1 MGAFLS
7 APGPALGRCRPTV
20 FRSLLVSGTVLAM
33 LLPPA
38 QVRAQ
43 SQSAPPAVTQVQQ
56 IQAQQVQAQQI
67 DFAIPPQP
75 LFDALALFGRQSGLQ
90 VSVDAELVRDLE
102 SPGAT
107 GSFSPEQALR
117 RLLTGTGISYRIAEG
132 DTFFFQ
138 QAARQLE
145 GGPLILDPITVR
157 GEIRDRP
164 LADSPTSAVV
174 VTGEELERTGGDED
188 IYDLINRTPGI
199 TSNGED
205 EGFVIRGIDNRGTN
219 TAGGQTIN
227 VQIDGVSLPN
237 FASVGYGPYSTW
249 DLEQVEILRGPQSTQ
264 QGRNALAGAVILRSA
279 DPVFVPEYKAR
290 GELGSDDL
298 RRGSVALNQ
307 PLGENFALRLSIDA
321 LESDGFVNNPTRG
334 GASDPASSRTYRAK
348 LRWAPTDSF
357 DAVLSY
363 TRAETFGGGDGDFI
377 EEALF
382 PDERVNFSNRE
393 NREGADHDIFGLRLS
408 YDLTNALTL
417 NSETSYLNRQGE
429 RLVDFDGTAE
439 DAPFVETN
447 SAFFRDFQPDVGV
460 FEQDVFLDFAV
471 GRFEGTAGI
480 FYTQID
486 DERRSRDTFDF
497 TGALPPIPGLD
508 PIQTSDADF
517 QQDTENLAV
526 YGEVDIGAD
535 ELIDG
540 LSFTLGGRYERET
553 VDVDSTSTFDPGGFP
568 PAVVAAFPQLA
579 DSSFE
584 GSDTFS
590 AFLPKVGVNY
600 DFDDGDQRVSLT
612 YQRGYRAGG
621 VRATPA
627 GERDDFEA
635 EFSDTLELAYRG
647 AFLEDRLAFRAN
659 AFYSR
664 IEDQQVNIP
673 GRDGT
678 PGDFLVENAG
688 KSRLYGAE
696 FSLEAAV
703 TEDLFVTGGLALVET
718 EFRDFVS
725 NDVDFSGNR
734 FAGTRPITASLSVD
748 YVLFDN
754 WFLNVTGIYND
765 SAFGDAANTS
775 DDESDDWFIANAQLA
790 FEHEIGLTAGAYV
803 NNLFDKNYIVSRDG
817 GIGSA
822 GLAEPALAG
831 APRQIGFFL
840 QYQF

>member
-1 MGAFLS
+1 MKVGVFLS
-7 APGPALGRCRPTV
+7 APGRCRPAV
-20 FRSLLVSGTVLAM
+20 RGGLLISTAALAM
-33 LLPPA
+33 LFPPA

-43 SQSAPPAVTQVQQ
+43 SQSAPPVVAQV
-56 IQAQQVQAQQI
+56 QQI

-90 VSVDAELVRDLE
+90 VSVDADLVRDLE

-117 RLLTGTGISYRIAEG
+117 RLLAGTGISYRIAEG
-132 DTFFFQ
+132 DTVFLQ
-138 QAARQLE
+138 LAATQLE
-145 GGPLILDPITVR
+145 RGPLVLDPITIR

-174 VTGEELERTGGDED
+174 VTGEELERSGGDED
-188 IYDLINRTPGI
+188 LYDLINRTPGI
-199 TSNGED
+199 TSNGEN

-219 TAGGQTIN
+219 FAGGQTIN

-264 QGRNALAGAVILRSA
+264 QGRNALAGAVIVRSA

-348 LRWAPTDSF
+348 LRWAPTDEF

-363 TRAETFGGGDGDFI
+363 TRAETFGGGDGDVI

-393 NREGADHDIFGLRLS
+393 NREGADHDIFGLRLR
-408 YDLTNALTL
+408 YDLTNSLTL

-429 RLVDFDGTAE
+429 RLVDEDGTAE
-439 DAPFVETN
+439 DAPFAETN
-447 SAFFRDFQPDVGV
+447 NAFFRDFTPDVGV
-460 FEQDVFLDFAV
+460 FEQDVFLDFAL
-471 GRFEGTAGI
+471 GRFTGTAGV

-486 DERRSRDTFDF
+486 DDRRNLSTFDF

-508 PIQTSDADF
+508 PIQTSDAEL

-535 ELIDG
+535 ELIEG

-553 VDVDSTSTFDPGGFP
+553 VDIDSTLTFDPGGFP
-568 PAVVAAFPQLA
+568 PAVVAAFPPLA

-600 DFDDGDQRVSLT
+600 DFDGGDQRVSLT

-621 VRATPA
+621 VRATNT
-627 GERDDFEA
+627 GQRNDFEA

-664 IEDQQVNIP
+664 IEDQQVNIFGVSGAP
-673 GRDGT
+673 S
-678 PGDFLVENAG
+678 DFLVENAG

-703 TEDLFVTGGLALVET
+703 TEDLSVRGGLALVET

-765 SAFGDAANTS
+765 SAFADAANTS

-803 NNLFDKNYIVSRDG
+803 NNLFDKDYIVSRAD
-817 GIGSA
+817 GIGSG
-822 GLAEPALAG
+822 GLVEPALAG
-831 APRQIGFFL
+831 APRQIGLFL

>member
-7 APGPALGRCRPTV
+7 APGPALGRCRPAV
-20 FRSLLVSGTVLAM
+20 FGSLLVSGTVLAM
-33 LLPPA
+33 LFPPA

-43 SQSAPPAVTQVQQ
+43 SQSVPPVVA
-56 IQAQQVQAQQI
+56 QAQQI

-132 DTFFFQ
+132 DTVFLQ
-138 QAARQLE
+138 RAATQLE
-145 GGPLILDPITVR
+145 GGPLVLDPITVR

-164 LADSPTSAVV
+164 LADSPTSAVI
-174 VTGEELERTGGDED
+174 VTGEELERRGGDED
-188 IYDLINRTPGI
+188 LYDLINRTPGI
-199 TSNGED
+199 TSNGEND
-205 EGFVIRGIDNRGTN
+205 GFIIRGIDTRGTN
-219 TAGGQTIN
+219 IAGGQTIN

-237 FASVGYGPYSTW
+237 IPAIRYGPFSTW

-264 QGRNALAGAVILRSA
+264 QGRNALAGAVIVRSA

-290 GELGSDDL
+290 GELGSDEL
-298 RRGSVALNQ
+298 RRGSLALNQ

-321 LESDGFVNNPTRG
+321 LESDGFVDNPTRG

-348 LRWAPTDSF
+348 LRWAPTDEF

-363 TRAETFGGGDGDFI
+363 TRAETFGGGEGNFI
-377 EEALF
+377 DETLF

-439 DAPFVETN
+439 DARFAETG
-447 SAFFRDFQPDVGV
+447 SAFFRDSPNDLSV
-460 FEQDVFLDFAV
+460 FEQDIFLDFAV
-471 GRFEGTAGI
+471 DRFVGTAGV

-486 DERRSRDTFDF
+486 DDRRNLDTFDF
-497 TGALPPIPGLD
+497 TGIPAVTPGVN
-508 PIQTSDADF
+508 PIQTSDT
-517 QQDTENLAV
+517 DTQLDTRNLAV

-535 ELIDG
+535 ELIEG
-540 LSFTLGGRYERET
+540 LSFTFGGRYERET
-553 VDVDSTSTFDPGGFP
+553 VDIDSTSTFDPGGFLP
-568 PAVVAAFPQLA
+568 GVVAAFPQLA
-579 DSSFE
+579 DRSFE

-600 DFDDGDQRVSLT
+600 DFDGGDQRVSLT

-621 VRATPA
+621 VRALTT

-647 AFLEDRLAFRAN
+647 AFLENRLAFRAN

-664 IEDQQVNIP
+664 IEDQQVTVVGNL
-673 GRDGT
+673 GV
-678 PGDFLVENAG
+678 PGDFVVENAG
-688 KSRLYGAE
+688 RSRVYGAE

-703 TEDLFVTGGLALVET
+703 TDNLSVTGGLALVET

-725 NDVDFSGNR
+725 NGIDLSGNR
-734 FAGTRPITASLSVD
+734 FAGTRPITASLSAD
-748 YVLFDN
+748 YRFFDN
-754 WFLNVTGIYND
+754 WAISLQGIYND
-765 SAFGDAANTS
+765 NAFADAANTG
-775 DDESDDWFIANAQLA
+775 DEESDDWFIANAQLA

-803 NNLFDKNYIVSRDG
+803 NNLFDKDYIVSRDG
-817 GIGSA
+817 GLGST
-822 GLAEPALAG
+822 GLVDPAIAG
-831 APRQIGFFL
+831 APRQVGLFF